1 MSDTKD
7 APKVTLPHHAKG
19 KRSVFFDDPAIDQMM
34 TFIVELSAEVSVVY
48 DRLDTVERL
57 LDEKGTISRADI
69 EAYRPNEEVEAA
81 RNARREAYLKRVF
94 RVHPEYSKDADD

>member
-7 APKVTLPHHAKG
+7 APKVTLPRHAKG

-34 TFIVELSAEVSVVY
+34 TFIIELSAEVSVVY

-57 LDEKGTISRADI
+57 LDEKGTISRDDI
-69 EAYRPNEEVEAA
+69 EAYRPDEKVEGE
-81 RNARREAYLKRVF
+81 RNTRREGYLKRVF
-94 RVHPEYSKDADD
+94 RMHPEYSKDDS

>member
-1 MSDTKD
+1 MSETTD
-7 APKVTLPHHAKG
+7 APITLPRTAKG

-48 DRLDTVERL
+48 DRLDTVEHL
-57 LDEKGTISRADI
+57 LDEKGTISRDDI
-69 EAYRPNEEVEAA
+69 EAFRPNEEIETA

-94 RVHPEYSKDADD
+94 RMHQEHAKDNDN

>member
-1 MSDTKD
+1 MSEAQEKT
-7 APKVTLPHHAKG
+7 VTLPRTAKG

-34 TFIVELSAEVSVVY
+34 TFIVELSAEVSVVF

-57 LDEKGTISRADI
+57 LDEKGTISRDDI

-81 RNARREAYLKRVF
+81 RNARREGYLKRVF
-94 RVHPEYSKDADD
+94 RMHQEHVKDNDN

>member
-7 APKVTLPHHAKG
+7 APQITLPRHAKG
-19 KRSVFFDDPAIDQMM
+19 KRSVFFDDPAIDQIM

-57 LDEKGTISRADI
+57 LNEKGTISRDDI
-69 EAYRPNEEVEAA
+69 EAYRPNEDAEGE

-94 RVHPEYSKDADD
+94 RMHPEHSKDDG

>member
-1 MSDTKD
+1 MSETKD
-7 APKVTLPHHAKG
+7 APKITLPRHAKG

-57 LDEKGTISRADI
+57 LDEKGTISRDDI
-69 EAYRPNEEVEAA
+69 EAFRPNEEIEAA

-94 RVHPEYSKDADD
+94 RMHPEYVKDSD

>member
-1 MSDTKD
+1 
-7 APKVTLPHHAKG
+7 
-19 KRSVFFDDPAIDQMM
+19 MM

-57 LDEKGTISRADI
+57 LDEKGAINRDDI

-81 RNARREAYLKRVF
+81 RDTRREAYLRRVF
-94 RVHPEYSKDADD
+94 RMHPEHSKDSDD